1 MPDTVGVSGVGV
13 GDDVGEFVEEQSSS
27 LAPSIPT
34 PIPIPTAREIMI
46 RTKLNTITFSIP
58 IPLPE
63 DFLTKNR
70 SPNYFVFIK

>member
-27 LAPSIPT
+27 LALSIPT